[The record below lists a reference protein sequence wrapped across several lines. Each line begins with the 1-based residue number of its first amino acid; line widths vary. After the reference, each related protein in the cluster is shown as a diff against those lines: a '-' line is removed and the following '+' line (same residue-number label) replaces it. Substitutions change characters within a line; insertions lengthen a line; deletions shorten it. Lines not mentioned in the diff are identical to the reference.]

1 MWVLVSQVEPLHPS
15 GPLQVM
21 TFSVPWSQTFSSV
34 ALLQVLLEPVQV
46 PEPLPEQ
53 PVATRPSIRMAI
65 ARMRGG
71 SIGLPGMKRRAFL
84 SLLICTAAWAAD
96 WEEVGEADGVKVYR
110 RSLPDRAINSVKGT
124 GIVDAPVHKVALV
137 LLDDAHAPDW
147 VDSLAAARVVRVVHP
162 TEYIEYNHVSMPLVV
177 SDREFVTR
185 VTMQVDAAKKTV
197 TMKSVPADDPLV
209 KKNDAHV
216 RGQLSALYVLESI
229 ENGTKT
235 RLSVEVDADP
245 KGSLPAWVV
254 NFFQKDWSR
263 DTIRGIRSQAKK
275 KLDVPKEFTEFLGS
289 VTF

>member
-1 MWVLVSQVEPLHPS
+1 
-15 GPLQVM
+15 
-21 TFSVPWSQTFSSV
+21 
-34 ALLQVLLEPVQV
+34 
-46 PEPLPEQ
+46 
-53 PVATRPSIRMAI
+53 
-65 ARMRGG
+65 
-71 SIGLPGMKRRAFL
+71 MKRLAFL
-84 SLLICTAAWAAD
+84 TVLFGLTASASD
-96 WEEVGEADGVKVYR
+96 WEEVGEADGVTVYR

-124 GIVDAPVHKVALV
+124 GVVDAPVKQVALV

-147 VDSLAAARVVRVVHP
+147 VDSLAEAKVIRLVSP

-185 VTMQVDAAKKTV
+185 VTMQLDPAKKVV
-197 TMKSVPADDPLV
+197 TMKSVPAGDGEV
-209 KKNDAHV
+209 KKNDAFV

-263 DTIRGIRSQAKK
+263 DTIKGIRAQSKK
-275 KLDVPKEFTEFLGS
+275 KLDVPKEFVHFLGR

>member
-1 MWVLVSQVEPLHPS
+1 
-15 GPLQVM
+15 
-21 TFSVPWSQTFSSV
+21 
-34 ALLQVLLEPVQV
+34 
-46 PEPLPEQ
+46 
-53 PVATRPSIRMAI
+53 
-65 ARMRGG
+65 
-71 SIGLPGMKRRAFL
+71 MKRRAFL
-84 SLLICTAAWAAD
+84 SLLICSAAWAAD

-147 VDSLAAARVVRVVHP
+147 VDSLAEARVVRVVHP
-162 TEYIEYNHVSMPLVV
+162 TEYIEYNHVAMPLVV

-209 KKNDAHV
+209 KVNDARV

-275 KLDVPKEFTEFLGS
+275 KLDVPKEFTHFLGS
-289 VTF
+289 VKF

>member
-1 MWVLVSQVEPLHPS
+1 
-15 GPLQVM
+15 
-21 TFSVPWSQTFSSV
+21 
-34 ALLQVLLEPVQV
+34 
-46 PEPLPEQ
+46 
-53 PVATRPSIRMAI
+53 
-65 ARMRGG
+65 
-71 SIGLPGMKRRAFL
+71 MKRVGFL
-84 SLLICTAAWAAD
+84 VWLLAVPALAGD
-96 WEEVGEADGVKVYR
+96 WEELGEADGVKVYR

-124 GIVDAPVHKVALV
+124 GIVDAPVAKVALV

-147 VDSLAAARVVRVVHP
+147 VDSLAEAKVITVVSP

-185 VTMQVDAAKKTV
+185 VTMKLDKEKKVV
-197 TMKSVPADDPLV
+197 TMQSVPVDHPLV
-209 KKNDAHV
+209 KKNDAYV

-229 ENGTKT
+229 EGGKKT

-263 DTIRGIRSQAKK
+263 DTIRGIRSQSKK
-275 KLDVPKEFTEFLGS
+275 DLKVPAEFSGFLGD